1 MAGDRGVEPGLALVE
16 REAVLREREIFFN
29 RPAQPCR
36 PDQLGLGCQ
45 LSFGYVAVVEGQFAG
60 LEVAAD
66 EQVVAR

>member
-1 MAGDRGVEPGLALVE
+1 VAD
-16 REAVLREREIFFN
+16 FH

-36 PDQLGLGCQ
+36 PDQPGLGQ
-45 LSFGYVAVVEGQFAG
+45 ELAFGDEAVVKGQLAG